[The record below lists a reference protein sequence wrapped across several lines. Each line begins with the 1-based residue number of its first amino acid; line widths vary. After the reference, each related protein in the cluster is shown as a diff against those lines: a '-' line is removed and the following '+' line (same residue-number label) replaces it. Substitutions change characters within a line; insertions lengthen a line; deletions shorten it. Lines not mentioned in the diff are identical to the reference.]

1 MMNKIKTNLLPFLA
15 IATFQFFTVSCQN
28 RNQKEFVEFV
38 IQPEVEIGKSFD
50 VNIQFLQ
57 NPDSLISSSNQIKGL
72 TLIDNFDK
80 FLGKI
85 SESELTD
92 DDGKVIKK
100 FYSFNTYATPNKLGR
115 IDFPTL
121 TVIFKGKEYKTK
133 AFFITVV
140 DKIKIDEK
148 NAVKLIWSADKTDYN
163 LKDTI
168 KLNLYQ
174 YAKFSQVVR
183 RHLPPKNVSL
193 NGKENQINIGVE
205 ETMDGIVGMDGFEKI
220 MYQNFEL
227 TDVDWNMLGSRKSM
241 EKVGDELYIKTLILE
256 LKLLAKTKQTFN
268 VGPSEFDFSIYK
280 SNTDYFSGFQ
290 KNEEGSYNIT
300 DNGSKQLKI
309 KSNKLTIQVD

>member
-1 MMNKIKTNLLPFLA
+1 MNKIRTNLLLFFA
-15 IATFQFFTVSCQN
+15 IANFPFFTVSCQN
-28 RNQKEFVEFV
+28 MNEKEFVEFV

-50 VNIQFLQ
+50 VNIQFLEK
-57 NPDSLISSSNQIKGL
+57 PDSLISSSNEIKGL

-80 FLGKI
+80 VLGKI

-92 DDGKVIKK
+92 DNDKVIKT

-133 AFFITVV
+133 PFFITVV
-140 DKIKIDEK
+140 DKIKIDE

-168 KLNLYQ
+168 KLSFYQ
-174 YAKFSQVVR
+174 YAKFSEVVR

-205 ETMDGIVGMDGFEKI
+205 ETIDGIVGMDGFEKI
-220 MYQNFEL
+220 MDQNFEL

-241 EKVGDELYIKTLILE
+241 EKVDDELYIKTLIVE

-290 KNEEGSYNIT
+290 KNEKGTYNVT

-309 KSNKLTIQVD
+309 KSNKLTIKVD